1 MAVTQRRAHRGAK
14 RTARHNRRHPAPHHT
29 SNSHLGLSPTNAQK
43 LIYIANKLGLT
54 GLAGMQGTTF
64 NLFDTIPLPT
74 GGGAVSLNFFTA
86 SGNKAPQFS
95 NFNPQGLSA
104 GEAMMIERV
113 AFFIA
118 VVQGT
123 SLTDPS
129 AAISDLIPIGTLA
142 DAISN
147 PIQGGGQIEFPGSL
161 KMGQMAIKIANQT
174 VLKEYLTFEQNPE
187 FNPLTTGV
195 SQTSMSVAALPAKG
209 GGVNGQNVIPTEAPP
224 VLAPNLGLSVLFD
237 SAPIG
242 TVTAPAGFMLC
253 LVAVV
258 GRFGCIYASKTTV

>member
-1 MAVTQRRAHRGAK
+1 MAITQRRAHRGAK
-14 RTARHNRRHPAPHHT
+14 RTARHNRRHPQAHHT
-29 SNSHLGLSPTNAQK
+29 PHQNLGVSPTNAQK
-43 LIYIANKLGLT
+43 LIYISNKLGLT
-54 GLAGMQGTTF
+54 GIAGMQGTTF

-74 GGGAVSLNFFTA
+74 GGGAVSLSFFAA

-104 GEAMMIERV
+104 GEAMLIERTT
-113 AFFIA
+113 FFIA

-123 SLTDPS
+123 SLTDPN

-147 PIQGGGQIEFPGSL
+147 PIQGGGQIQFPGSL
-161 KMGQMAIKIANQT
+161 KMAQMSIKIANQT
-174 VLKEYLTFEQNPE
+174 VLKEYLTHEQNPE

-195 SQTSMSVAALPAKG
+195 SQTGISVAALPAKG
-209 GGVNGQNVIPTEAPP
+209 GGVNGQNVIPMEAPP
-224 VLAPNLGLSVLFD
+224 VLAPNLGLAVLFEA
-237 SAPIG
+237 APIG
-242 TVTAPAGFMLC
+242 TITAPSGFMLC